1 MFRVDINYIE
11 STFDFSQTGIVSD
24 TYQTSTL
31 RQKRRGAENEHTNN
45 GKENEP
51 SSVNQ
56 PLQFHQP
63 I

>member
-1 MFRVDINYIE
+1 MFRVDINYVE

-45 GKENEP
+45 GK
-51 SSVNQ
+51 
-56 PLQFHQP
+56 
-63 I
+63 